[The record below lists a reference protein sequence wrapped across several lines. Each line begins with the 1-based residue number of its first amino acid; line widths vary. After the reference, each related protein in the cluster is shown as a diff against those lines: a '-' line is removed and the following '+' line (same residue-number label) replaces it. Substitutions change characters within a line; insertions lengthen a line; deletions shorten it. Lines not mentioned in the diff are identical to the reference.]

1 MRLASVMAAAI
12 ACSLM
17 SALPLTPVVAQS
29 SAATDNERGVVFG
42 DTQILLHA
50 PSRHCILDPS
60 QPADQ
65 KLAALVFQ
73 PRAGNLNTYLGAF
86 LDCKLLTAI
95 RTVGPEKVPL
105 SSYAYYLAVTATA
118 TNPVTLPRNVVLERV
133 CGNARARSGTLD
145 LAEQNARSEIEA
157 KMNALP
163 IGKPWFGP
171 IVARDSNGCY
181 QIILYKS
188 LALGIETREAMV
200 TIVTFVKRRQ
210 VTFTRSVPYSSDGLS
225 SFVSLVQSEVA
236 AFLELNP

>member
-1 MRLASVMAAAI
+1 MRLASVVAAGI
-12 ACSLM
+12 AWSLTI
-17 SALPLTPVVAQS
+17 ALPLTPVVAQP

-42 DTQILLHA
+42 DAQIVLHA

-73 PRAGNLNTYLGAF
+73 PRAGKLNTYLGAF
-86 LDCKLLTAI
+86 LDCKSLTEM
-95 RTVGPEKVPL
+95 RTVGPETVQL

-118 TNPVTLPRNVVLERV
+118 TNPVTEPRNVVLERV
-133 CGNARARSGTLD
+133 CDNVRARSGALD
-145 LAEQNARSEIEA
+145 LAGAKSEIEA

-171 IVARDSNGCY
+171 IVARDRNGCY

-188 LALGIETREAMV
+188 LALGIEKLEAMV
-200 TIVTFVKRRQ
+200 TVVTFVKRRQ
-210 VTFTRSVPYSSDGLS
+210 VTFTRAVPYSSDGLS
-225 SFVSLVQSEVA
+225 SFVGLVQSEVA